1 MRKEFP
7 GFRQLPE
14 LSQYEDDE
22 EKASIR
28 IVDLPGL
35 RVALISEDDTEVIQ
49 LQSDRFI
56 FNWRTGETRAPYPGH
71 AVVRERFELRF
82 EQFRSFLLSEDMVVP
97 TANRLEMT
105 YVNRV
110 ESSELWSSVGEM
122 GKVIKPSL
130 CQTAVVMRC
139 HLK

>member
-1 MRKEFP
+1 MSIPPFDTPPLIEVATGIAFSPIPRFTVGHYGIFWSLMRKEFP

-56 FNWRTGETRAPYPGH
+56 FNWRTGENTRS
-71 AVVRERFELRF
+71 VS
-82 EQFRSFLLSEDMVVP
+82 RSCSCSRTIRIAILSNSDLSCFP
-97 TANRLEMT
+97 RT
-105 YVNRV
+105 
-110 ESSELWSSVGEM
+110 WSSRQRIDW
-122 GKVIKPSL
+122 K
-130 CQTAVVMRC
+130 
-139 HLK
+139 